1 MLEEKVASIKV
12 WIRVLTETGSNSDI
26 ESEKK
31 VKLTATMTL
40 MVKPPRASWL
50 QIVKPLSEA
59 RMAAQEARTVVLE
72 QRMSF
77 HLVGLGLSLG
87 LGLLLS
93 KWMGK
98 V

>member
-50 QIVKPLSEA
+50 QIVKP
-59 RMAAQEARTVVLE
+59 
-72 QRMSF
+72 
-77 HLVGLGLSLG
+77 
-87 LGLLLS
+87 
-93 KWMGK
+93 
-98 V
+98 